1 MNKIDLIIG
10 VGNQTKGDDAIGI
23 YIIDQLKEK
32 NVPAEMLIKLSGDIS
47 RILDYWEN
55 KNIILIDAIYSDQ
68 LSIGQ
73 IWESND
79 INQVFDQNE
88 WTSFQHGLGL
98 NETLGL
104 AIATNKLPSSLHFF
118 GICGK
123 SWKVGIPISYA
134 VVSSSQQ
141 VMNTII
147 TNLNF

>member
-1 MNKIDLIIG
+1 VNKTDLIIG
-10 VGNQTKGDDAIGI
+10 VGNQTRGDDAIGI
-23 YIIDQLKEK
+23 NTIDRLKEK

-47 RILDYWEN
+47 RILHYWEN
-55 KNIILIDAIYSDQ
+55 RNVILIDAIYSDQ
-68 LSIGQ
+68 LSLGQ
-73 IWESND
+73 VWESND
-79 INQVFDQNE
+79 INQIFDQKQ

-98 NETLGL
+98 NETFGL
-104 AIATNKLPSSLHFF
+104 AIATNKIPSNLHFF

-123 SWKVGIPISYA
+123 SWKLGTPISEA